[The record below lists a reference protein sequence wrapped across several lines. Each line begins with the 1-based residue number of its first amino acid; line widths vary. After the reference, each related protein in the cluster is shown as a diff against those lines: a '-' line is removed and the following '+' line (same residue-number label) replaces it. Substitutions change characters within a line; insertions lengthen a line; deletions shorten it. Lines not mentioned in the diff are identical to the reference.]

1 MLISRPPETEY
12 SAYYAGYVQRVPAG
26 DVFDF
31 MAHQSARLRELLAG
45 LTTEQEN
52 FRFGPGE
59 WTIKEMIGHVS
70 DTERVFAY
78 RALRACRDDQT
89 PIPGF
94 DQDNYVRAANF
105 AERTVS
111 SLLEE
116 FDLQRRANLLTFS
129 HVAPEALLRCGNV
142 NNSVMSARALVY
154 CMAGHVEHHIE
165 SLKQDYLAKLA

>member
-1 MLISRPPETEY
+1 MLISRPPESEY
-12 SAYYAGYVQRVPAG
+12 VAFYAGYVARVLDG

-31 MAHQSARLRELLAG
+31 MGHQSARLRELLAG
-45 LTTEQEN
+45 LTADQEN

-59 WTIKEMIGHVS
+59 WSIKEMIGHVN

-78 RALRACRDDQT
+78 RALRVCRDDQT
-89 PIPGF
+89 PVPGF

-105 AERTVS
+105 GERTLS

-116 FDLQRRANLLTFS
+116 YDLQRRANLLTFS
-129 HVAPEALLRCGNV
+129 NVSLEALLRCGNV

-165 SLKQDYLAKLA
+165 SLKQDYLAKL